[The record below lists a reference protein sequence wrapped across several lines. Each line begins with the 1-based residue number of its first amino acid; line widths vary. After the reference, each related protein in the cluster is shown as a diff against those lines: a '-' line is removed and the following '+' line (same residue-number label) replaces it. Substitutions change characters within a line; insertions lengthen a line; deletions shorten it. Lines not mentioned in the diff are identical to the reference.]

1 MTGGGTSLGG
11 TSTPEPDPLLTPA
24 GFRSGHFRLESGH
37 HTDIWLDLDRLF
49 LHPGEVRPLA
59 AALAEKLARHRPE
72 VICGPLTGGAFL
84 AQMIALELAASFCFS
99 ERIVS
104 SRPGLYPVD
113 YRIPLAFHGDLRG
126 RRVAVVD
133 DAISAGSAV
142 RGTLSALEGAD
153 ANLIAIAALI
163 AIGPHARVLA
173 DERAVPLET
182 LRQLP
187 GAVWIP
193 DECPRCAAGEPLAVP

>member
-1 MTGGGTSLGG
+1 M
-11 TSTPEPDPLLTPA
+11 
-24 GFRSGHFRLESGH
+24 
-37 HTDIWLDLDRLF
+37 
-49 LHPGEVRPLA
+49 
-59 AALAEKLARHRPE
+59 
-72 VICGPLTGGAFL
+72 ICGPLTGGAFL
-84 AQMIALELAASFCFS
+84 AQMIALELGAGFCFA

-113 YRIPLAFHGDLRG
+113 YRIPLALHGDLRG

-142 RGTLSALEGAD
+142 RRTLIELDGAD
-153 ANLIAIAALI
+153 ANPIVIAALI
-163 AIGPHARVLA
+163 VIGPRGRVLA

-187 GAVWIP
+187 DAVWMP
-193 DECPRCAAGEPLAVP
+193 DECPRCAAGEALAVL